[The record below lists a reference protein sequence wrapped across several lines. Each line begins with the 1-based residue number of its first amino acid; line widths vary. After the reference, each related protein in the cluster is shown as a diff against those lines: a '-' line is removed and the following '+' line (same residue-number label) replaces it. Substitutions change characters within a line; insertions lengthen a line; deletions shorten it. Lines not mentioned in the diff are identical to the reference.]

1 VAKHSLQ
8 PVAAALSELL
18 GEQAGFVPSCVGA
31 EAEAAVTAVTDGRVL
46 LLENLRFHAEEE
58 GKGAAPEAVAAF
70 RKGLAALGDVYIN
83 DAFGTAHR
91 AHSSMV
97 GLSGA
102 MPCAAGLLMDAELAA
117 FAKVLASPDR
127 PLLAVLGGG
136 KVSDKILLI
145 ENMLDKVDAMV
156 IGGGMAFTFLKVLRK
171 MEIGTSLFDEDGAKL
186 VPGIMA
192 KAAARGVTLHLPTDF
207 VTADGFK
214 EDAAVGAATVE
225 AGVPGES
232 PPCQS
237 LVSWWRLCKNC

>member
-1 VAKHSLQ
+1 MAKHSLQ

-18 GEQAGFVPSCVGA
+18 GEQAGFVPACVGA

-156 IGGGMAFTFLKVLRK
+156 IGGGMAFTFLKARP
-171 MEIGTSLFDEDGAKL
+171 SL
-186 VPGIMA
+186 
-192 KAAARGVTLHLPTDF
+192 
-207 VTADGFK
+207 
-214 EDAAVGAATVE
+214 
-225 AGVPGES
+225 
-232 PPCQS
+232 
-237 LVSWWRLCKNC
+237 